1 MFGKAYTT
9 ALRGDHPTVR
19 QLLAEGRR
27 IFGRVGSREQTSDR
41 AVPFWRVNVFKSLL
55 TARIGDEITAVVA
68 AQDSAAAELPE
79 SLPRF
84 ATRLEMRR
92 G

>member
-1 MFGKAYTT
+1 M
-9 ALRGDHPTVR
+9 
-19 QLLAEGRR
+19 
-27 IFGRVGSREQTSDR
+27 
-41 AVPFWRVNVFKSLL
+41 FKSLL
-55 TARIGDEITAVVA
+55 TARIGGEITAVVA
-68 AQDSAAAELPE
+68 AQDSAVAELPE